1 MIGFAARNLK
11 MFFRDKTS
19 VFFSLLAVFIII
31 ALYLMFLGDAWASG
45 IQGTDNARPLIDS
58 WIMAGLLAVVAVT
71 STMGAFNTMVDDK
84 EKGIIKDF
92 YSSPVKRSALA
103 GGYIL
108 SAFVIG
114 VIMALVALVIA
125 EAYIVLN
132 GGELLEPVPLMQVIG
147 VILLSSFTN
156 TTMIFVIVSF
166 MKSQSSFSTA
176 STVVGTL
183 IGFLTGIYMPIGMM
197 PEAIQVFIKAF
208 PPSHAAVLF
217 RQIMAEPVVAETFSG
232 APAEYADGFRE
243 MMGVTFT
250 VGDSV
255 LSAGASIAYLLGTG
269 IVFFILTVWRVSVKA
284 R

>member
-208 PPSHAAVLF
+208 P
-217 RQIMAEPVVAETFSG
+217 
-232 APAEYADGFRE
+232 
-243 MMGVTFT
+243 
-250 VGDSV
+250 
-255 LSAGASIAYLLGTG
+255 
-269 IVFFILTVWRVSVKA
+269 
-284 R
+284 